1 MGDYYAPDFEAEAE
15 AEAGAE
21 AGAAARVEGR
31 AALSQEAE
39 AAAAAEAEAVD
50 AWAETALAGTG
61 ARQDEE
67 GEEGEEVEE
76 VISIHL
82 EINIKGKGGPVV
94 VTEGDDLGQAARDF
108 CAEHGLAPSLAGKLQ
123 QHFASALEAESK
135 AHRVRVREAQRAQ
148 QQALNEARAK
158 TAEAAEHVRREAEEE
173 QAHAK
178 VATKDKP
185 SKHGPAKDRSEAALL
200 AAFREAALVQLGG
213 GEDESKQAFEAL
225 AVAASAAAPD
235 EGAAGAKRASRLPSV
250 PREAL
255 ARFAEEV
262 LGETLTD
269 DLRLMLHAQV
279 DVDGDGRIALKDW
292 LRFLAGEAR
301 GKAK

>member
-1 MGDYYAPDFEAEAE
+1 
-15 AEAGAE
+15 
-21 AGAAARVEGR
+21 
-31 AALSQEAE
+31 
-39 AAAAAEAEAVD
+39 
-50 AWAETALAGTG
+50 
-61 ARQDEE
+61 
-67 GEEGEEVEE
+67 
-76 VISIHL
+76 
-82 EINIKGKGGPVV
+82 
-94 VTEGDDLGQAARDF
+94 
-108 CAEHGLAPSLAGKLQ
+108 
-123 QHFASALEAESK
+123 
-135 AHRVRVREAQRAQ
+135 
-148 QQALNEARAK
+148 LNEARAK

-173 QAHAK
+173 QAHVKKA
-178 VATKDKP
+178 ATKDKP
-185 SKHGPAKDRSEAALL
+185 SKRGPAKDRSEAALL

-225 AVAASAAAPD
+225 AVASSAAAPD

-269 DLRLMLHAQV
+269 DRRLILHAQV